1 MNPLLSRAAAGA
13 EAAAAEPDASL
24 VGLLLARFDD
34 AAERPAI
41 VDGQSGGAEA
51 WTWADVAAAA
61 LLCAERLETVGLRRG
76 DRVAHLGPHTP
87 DWIVFDLAC
96 LLAGIVHVPL
106 HADATV
112 AEQRGQLAWL
122 APRGIVC
129 SGPRSGGWRPLT
141 AAGEIVVDL
150 SVAVPAGSA
159 TVSLLTAG
167 RATATSR
174 RNFVRESLLRRDGAC
189 DPDACCTIVLSSGST
204 GEPHGVMHSQR
215 AIAANAAAAA
225 APFLDDPRDVRLSWL
240 PCSHLLARTGD
251 LGTALVR
258 GGCLNV
264 VADRRRVLDAC
275 RNLPP
280 TVILGVPAFFERLE
294 SAARAGR
301 ITDLAAALGGHVRTC
316 ISGGGPL
323 RDRTAEFFA
332 ARGVSLVQGYGL
344 AEAGP
349 VVTLATP
356 RTMRP
361 GAAGV
366 PLAGVEVRIDDRP
379 DSRGQLLVRT
389 PSRALGVVS
398 PRDGRV
404 QEPACVG
411 GWLETGDLGEF
422 ADGQIRISGR
432 LRDTLVLATG
442 VKLPPAAVEQALG
455 EDDAIAQ
462 VCVVGDGPCTVAI
475 VVPEPACVRE
485 ALARMGVRVFSR
497 RAALGHPR
505 LLAWMARRVDRRQRS
520 LPKAWRVRRVVLAD
534 RAFDAARGETTVS
547 LKPKRDV
554 IAAHFAHRPGG
565 AVPPVAPTPP
575 RSATGDQRP
584 RLAAALWHGGAGG
597 FAAAAA
603 AAARPLAAAVEAV
616 LERAEE
622 EIARLRKD
630 GTLYDAAS
638 GRAAA
643 AAPLDDPPPPV
654 VGTFSAAAEAA
665 LGHAGLWG
673 LAVPEAFGGS
683 GCTIGELARAI
694 TRLAANVPTAAGML
708 AVHSTIGAV
717 SALTAFGTPAQQAR
731 HLPGLAAGSPLS
743 IFGAT
748 EPDAGC
754 DLGRVCTVIERHEG
768 RLRLTGTKMFITGA
782 TYGRLVKVLAQHD
795 GRPAVALVRLPDADT
810 PAFRLRRYDLHPLRH
825 AHNAAL
831 EFIGLEIDEAD
842 LLDPT
847 PGGADDALRIVWHGL
862 DRGRVTLTA
871 QAAGTLRL
879 LLSQARAHAA
889 RRCTWGR
896 PIGTRQLVQGRLARI
911 AAAAVACDALAAGA
925 AAAIDGGAHAE
936 SEAIAA
942 KVLASGCVR
951 EAAIDALGVH
961 GGRAFLV
968 GHPLGDSLH
977 DHLAV
982 SVYEGESDLLGLAL
996 FKGLAKRHPAAEAG
1010 DDGAGLRRLAGWL
1023 AWRAAGVARS
1033 LSHAD
1038 ASILDGRLRGHA
1050 RLARRLLV
1058 QQALGIDRAIRR
1070 HGRGLG
1076 ERQLDVA
1083 AMSASVRELAGVLA
1097 VAHAA
1102 DATAHEG
1109 AVVAGDCWCR
1119 LALARSRGA
1128 RSTAADHAALAA
1140 LGRGLADGSVELPPA
1155 GA

>member
-1 MNPLLSRAAAGA
+1 MNPLVSRAAAEERA
-13 EAAAAEPDASL
+13 PPSADATL

-34 AAERPAI
+34 AADRPAI
-41 VDGQSGGAEA
+41 VDGQADGAAA
-51 WTWADVAAAA
+51 WTWADLAAAA
-61 LLCAERLETVGLRRG
+61 VLCAERLEAAGLRRG
-76 DRVAHLGPHTP
+76 DRVVHLGPHTP

-112 AEQRGQLAWL
+112 AEHRGQTAWL
-122 APRGIVC
+122 APRGIAC
-129 SGPRSGGWRPLT
+129 SGPRSGRWRPLA
-141 AAGEIVVDL
+141 AAGAIVVDL
-150 SVAVPAGSA
+150 SVAVPAGTASTALLAEGRSA
-159 TVSLLTAG
+159 ASARQG
-167 RATATSR
+167 
-174 RNFVRESLLRRDGAC
+174 FVRDSLLRRVGDC
-189 DPDACCTIVLSSGST
+189 DPEACCTIVLSSGAT

-215 AIAANAAAAA
+215 AIAVNAAAAA

-264 VADRRRVLDAC
+264 VTDRRRVLDAC
-275 RNLPP
+275 RTLPP

-301 ITDLAAALGGHVRTC
+301 IADLAAALGGRVRAC

-332 ARGVSLVQGYGL
+332 ARGLPLVQGYGL

-349 VVTLATP
+349 VVALATP
-356 RTMRP
+356 RNVRP
-361 GAAGV
+361 GATGA
-366 PLAGVEVRIDDRP
+366 PLAGVEVRIDERP
-379 DSRGQLLVRT
+379 GSRGQLLVRT
-389 PSRALGVVS
+389 PCRALGVLS
-398 PRDGRV
+398 PHDGRV
-404 QEPACVG
+404 QEPACAD
-411 GWLETGDLGEF
+411 GWLETGDLVEF
-422 ADGQIRISGR
+422 VDGQLRITGR

-442 VKLPPAAVEQALG
+442 VKVPPAAVERALG
-455 EDDAIAQ
+455 EDEAIAQ
-462 VCVVGDGPCTVAI
+462 VCVVGDGAGIVAI
-475 VVPEPACVRE
+475 VVPEPACVRA

-497 RAALGHPR
+497 RAALEHPR
-505 LLAWMARRVDRRQRS
+505 LLAWMARRIDRRQRS

-534 RAFDAARGETTVS
+534 RAFDAAHGETTAS

-554 IAAHFAHRPGG
+554 IAAHFADRPG
-565 AVPPVAPTPP
+565 ATVPPVAQAP
-575 RSATGDQRP
+575 RPAIGNRRP
-584 RLAAALWHGGAGG
+584 WLAACLWHGGPGG

-603 AAARPLAAAVEAV
+603 AAERPLAAAVEAV
-616 LERAEE
+616 LERAEQ
-622 EIARLRKD
+622 EIVRLRED
-630 GTLYDAAS
+630 GALYGPAPGQPGS
-638 GRAAA
+638 
-643 AAPLDDPPPPV
+643 AAPLDDPPPPLT
-654 VGTFSAAAEAA
+654 GTFSPAAEVA
-665 LGHAGLWG
+665 LGQAGLWG

-683 GCTIGELARAI
+683 GCTMGELARAI

-708 AVHSTIGAV
+708 AVHSSIGAV

-731 HLPGLAAGSPLS
+731 HLPGLAVGSPLS

-754 DLGRVCTVIERHEG
+754 DLGRVRTVIERHDG
-768 RLRLTGTKMFITGA
+768 RLRISGTKMFITGA

-795 GRPAVALVRLPDADT
+795 GRPAVALVRLPEADT
-810 PAFRLRRYDLHPLRH
+810 PHFRLRRYALHPLRH

-831 EFIGLEIDEAD
+831 EFAGLEIDEAD
-842 LLDPT
+842 LLDPAT
-847 PGGADDALRIVWHGL
+847 GGADDAMRIVWHGL
-862 DRGRVTLTA
+862 DRGRATLAA

-879 LLSQARAHAA
+879 LLGQARAHAL
-889 RRCTWGR
+889 RRSTWGR

-911 AAAAVACDALAAGA
+911 AAAAVACDAMAAWA
-925 AAAIDGGAHAE
+925 AAAIDGGMHAE

-942 KVLASGCVR
+942 KVLASTCVR

-977 DHLAV
+977 DHFAV

-996 FKGLAKRHPAAEAG
+996 FKGLAKRNPAAEAG
-1010 DDGAGLRRLAGWL
+1010 RDQAGLRRVAGWL
-1023 AWRAAGVARS
+1023 AWRAAGAARAWS
-1033 LSHAD
+1033 SAD

-1050 RLARRLLV
+1050 RLARRLLAE
-1058 QQALGIDRAIRR
+1058 QALGIDRAIRR
-1070 HGRGLG
+1070 HGRGLA
-1076 ERQLDVA
+1076 ERQLDVG
-1083 AMSASVRELAGVLA
+1083 AMSARVRELAGVLA

-1102 DATAHEG
+1102 DATAHDG
-1109 AVVAGDCWCR
+1109 ATLAGDCWCR
-1119 LALARSRGA
+1119 LALARSRGV
-1128 RSTAADHAALAA
+1128 RLTEADHATLAA
-1140 LGRGLADGSVELPPA
+1140 LGRGLAEGSVDLPPA

>member
-1 MNPLLSRAAAGA
+1 MNPLVSRAAAA
-13 EAAAAEPDASL
+13 EEVRLGPDASL

-34 AAERPAI
+34 AADRPAI
-41 VDGQSGGAEA
+41 VDGQSAGAEA

-61 LLCAERLETVGLRRG
+61 VACADRLEATGLRRG
-76 DRVAHLGPHTP
+76 DRVAHLGLHSP

-106 HADATV
+106 HADATG
-112 AEQRGQLAWL
+112 AEHRGQLAWL

-129 SGPRSGGWRPLT
+129 TGPRSGRSRSL
-141 AAGEIVVDL
+141 AVAGAIVVDL
-150 SVAVPAGSA
+150 SVVAPAGTGTA
-159 TVSLLTAG
+159 SLLAEG
-167 RATATSR
+167 RSAVSARKSL
-174 RNFVRESLLRRDGAC
+174 VRESLLRRVGDSDAE
-189 DPDACCTIVLSSGST
+189 ACCTIVLSSGAT

-215 AIAANAAAAA
+215 TIAVNAAAAA

-275 RNLPP
+275 SVLPP
-280 TVILGVPAFFERLE
+280 TVILGVPVFFERLE
-294 SAARAGR
+294 SATRAGR
-301 ITDLAAALGGHVRTC
+301 IADLAAALGGRVRAC

-332 ARGVSLVQGYGL
+332 ARGLPLVQGYGL

-349 VVTLATP
+349 VVALATP
-356 RTMRP
+356 RNVRL
-361 GAAGV
+361 GATGA
-366 PLAGVEVRIDDRP
+366 PLAGVEVRIDERP
-379 DSRGQLLVRT
+379 GSRGQLLVRT
-389 PSRALGVVS
+389 PCRTLGVVS

-404 QEPACVG
+404 HEPACVDD
-411 GWLETGDLGEF
+411 WLETGDLAEF
-422 ADGQIRISGR
+422 DDGQLRITGR

-442 VKLPPAAVEQALG
+442 AKVPPAAVERVLG
-455 EDDAIAQ
+455 EDEAIAQ
-462 VCVVGDGPCTVAI
+462 VCVVADGPSTLAI
-475 VVPEPACVRE
+475 VVPEPAGVRA
-485 ALARMGVRVFSR
+485 ALKRMGVRVFSR
-497 RAALGHPR
+497 RAALEHPR
-505 LLAWMARRVDRRQRS
+505 LLAWMARRIDRRQRP

-534 RAFDAARGETTVS
+534 RAFDVAHGETTAS

-554 IAAHFAHRPGG
+554 IAAHFAARTGS
-565 AVPPVAPTPP
+565 AVPPVRQSS
-575 RSATGDQRP
+575 RSATSDVRP
-584 RLAAALWHGGAGG
+584 WLAECLWHGGSGG
-597 FAAAAA
+597 FWPASAASE
-603 AAARPLAAAVEAV
+603 RPLAAAVESV
-616 LERAEE
+616 LERAEV
-622 EIARLRKD
+622 EIVRLRQD
-630 GTLYDAAS
+630 GALYGPAPGRLAS
-638 GRAAA
+638 
-643 AAPLDDPPPPV
+643 AAPLDDPPPSV
-654 VGTFSAAAEAA
+654 TGTFSPAAETA
-665 LGHAGLWG
+665 LGQVGVWG

-683 GCTIGELARAI
+683 GCTMGELARAI
-694 TRLAANVPTAAGML
+694 SRLAANVPTAAGML
-708 AVHSTIGAV
+708 AVHSSIGAV

-754 DLGRVCTVIERHEG
+754 DLGRVRTVIERHDG
-768 RLRLTGTKMFITGA
+768 RLRVTGTKMFITGA
-782 TYGRLVKVLAQHD
+782 TYGRLVKLLAQHD

-831 EFIGLEIDEAD
+831 EFAGLEIDEVD
-842 LLDPT
+842 LLDPKA
-847 PGGADDALRIVWHGL
+847 GGADDAMRIVWHGL
-862 DRGRVTLTA
+862 DRGRATLTA

-879 LLSQARAHAA
+879 LLGQARAHAA
-889 RRCTWGR
+889 RRTTWGR

-911 AAAAVACDALAAGA
+911 AAAAVACDAMAAWA
-925 AAAIDGGAHAE
+925 AAAIDMGPHAE

-951 EAAIDALGVH
+951 DAAIDALGVH

-996 FKGLAKRHPAAEAG
+996 FKGLAKRHPAAGAER
-1010 DDGAGLRRLAGWL
+1010 DGSALPRVAGWL
-1023 AWRAAGVARS
+1023 AWRAAAVSRS
-1033 LSHAD
+1033 VTDAD

-1050 RLARRLLV
+1050 RLARRLLAER
-1058 QQALGIDRAIRR
+1058 ALDIDRAIRR
-1070 HGRGLG
+1070 HGRGLA
-1076 ERQLDVA
+1076 ERQLDVG
-1083 AMSASVRELAGVLA
+1083 AMSAAVRELAGVLA

-1102 DATAHEG
+1102 DATAHE
-1109 AVVAGDCWCR
+1109 AAQLAGDCWCR
-1119 LALARSRGA
+1119 LALARSRGV
-1128 RSTAADHAALAA
+1128 RPSAADHAALAA
-1140 LGRGLADGSVELPPA
+1140 LGRGLADGSLELPPA
-1155 GA
+1155 GG